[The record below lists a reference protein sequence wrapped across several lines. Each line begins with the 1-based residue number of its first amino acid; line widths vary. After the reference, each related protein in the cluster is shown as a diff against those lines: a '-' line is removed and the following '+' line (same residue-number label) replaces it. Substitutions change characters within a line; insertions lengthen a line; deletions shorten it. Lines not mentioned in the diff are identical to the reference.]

1 MPVASLVAVPA
12 TTTSY
17 NNRSKPTNH
26 YNTKTKSSPKTTS
39 GIGRTPAP
47 KLATNTVATKAGGA
61 YDPFY
66 PNYKGYGRKASSL
79 HSPASPAVRLEETR
93 PYFPNYFPKE

>member
-1 MPVASLVAVPA
+1 MVIVYTTRDSFNMPVASLVAVPA

-17 NNRSKPTNH
+17 NNNRSKQTNH

-39 GIGRTPAP
+39 STGRTPAP
-47 KLATNTVATKAGGA
+47 KSVATKAGGA

-66 PNYKGYGRKASSL
+66 PNYKGFGRKASSL
-79 HSPASPAVRLEETR
+79 HR
-93 PYFPNYFPKE
+93 

>member
-1 MPVASLVAVPA
+1 MAIVFVNMVIVYTTRDSFNMPVASLVAVPS
-12 TTTSY
+12 TTSSY
-17 NNRSKPTNH
+17 NNNRNKPTNH

-66 PNYKGYGRKASSL
+66 PNYKGFGRKASSL
-79 HSPASPAVRLEETR
+79 HR
-93 PYFPNYFPKE
+93 

>member
-1 MPVASLVAVPA
+1 MVIVFTTRDSFNMPVASLVAVPA

-17 NNRSKPTNH
+17 NNNNRSKPVNH

-47 KLATNTVATKAGGA
+47 KLATNTVATKAGSA

-66 PNYKGYGRKASSL
+66 PNYKGFGRKASSL
-79 HSPASPAVRLEETR
+79 HR
-93 PYFPNYFPKE
+93 

>member
-1 MPVASLVAVPA
+1 MVIVYITRDSFNMPVASLVAVPA

-17 NNRSKPTNH
+17 NNNRSKPVNH
-26 YNTKTKSSPKTTS
+26 YNTKTKTTS

-79 HSPASPAVRLEETR
+79 HR
-93 PYFPNYFPKE
+93 

>member
-1 MPVASLVAVPA
+1 MVIVYITRDSFNMPVASLVAVPA

-17 NNRSKPTNH
+17 NNNRSKPTNH

-39 GIGRTPAP
+39 SIGRTPAP
-47 KLATNTVATKAGGA
+47 KSVATKVGGA

-66 PNYKGYGRKASSL
+66 PNYKGFGRKASSL
-79 HSPASPAVRLEETR
+79 HR
-93 PYFPNYFPKE
+93 